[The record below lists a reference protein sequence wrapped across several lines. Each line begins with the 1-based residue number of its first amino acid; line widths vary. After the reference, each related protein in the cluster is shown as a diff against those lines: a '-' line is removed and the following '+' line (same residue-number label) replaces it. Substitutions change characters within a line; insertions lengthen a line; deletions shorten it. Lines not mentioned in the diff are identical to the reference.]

1 MSEPKLISPLLDG
14 FSIGTPISDHD
25 GVCCCPAIKAESEAK
40 YILKTISIPASQTQL
55 DALLLTG
62 AYTDPTE
69 ALDYFRELSE
79 GVEKEAECLKNL
91 ARLEGFIPYEA
102 WQTVPTEGRLGYK
115 VYLLCAYR
123 YSLERHM
130 KRNTMTQLEAVNL
143 GIDICNALC
152 AARRA
157 GWIYADLKPSNIFIS
172 ETKEY
177 RIGDLGLMELD
188 GLELA
193 SLPGKYRSA
202 YSAPELQDEMVSPNT
217 TMDTYALGLILY
229 QIFNN
234 GQLATVKH
242 PTEDP
247 LPPPENADYEMAE
260 ILLRACAPEPK
271 DRWDDPASM
280 GQALVAYL
288 QRNTVRDIPIAPPM
302 AQLDH
307 DEAGILSGEK
317 FRDQTLPE
325 TAEEP
330 ELFRQAVSR
339 EVSSM
344 MDKADDLISHDLPA
358 PPVAPAG
365 ATVEELEADLL
376 REAAEKLTQDDT
388 KDNGSETL
396 PATETE
402 IPEKAEPAQEPK
414 PEKSKKKHEFTDL
427 EHKRRKER
435 RKSILLSVSL
445 FLIFALLGGGG
456 LWFYNNQYLQMI
468 NSLSVD
474 GTEDEMAV
482 LLDTQIDNSLLTVV
496 CTDTYGNTTYSDVVD
511 GKALFSDLKPDMLYK
526 IRVEIEGFHKL
537 DGSTTHE
544 YATPAETRIVSY
556 SAVTG
561 PEDGSV
567 ILNFAVD
574 GPDSEEWTVICT
586 AEGEQTLMHSFSG
599 HMATVNGLTVGK
611 TYKMQL
617 TPSSELYI
625 VGEDSLEYTASAIV
639 IAENLQI
646 TTTGSGSLTVTWEA
660 PGGFTVSSWN
670 VRCYSSDGYDRTQ
683 TTSDLTATFGELDSG
698 SAYTVEVTAA
708 GMTQSARAGITANP
722 IYIDAVHVD
731 ESDVLSLAVT
741 WDYTGNAPEGGWLL
755 LYTIGGNGQTQVVQ
769 CESNTALVEVRVPSA
784 TYEFIIQ
791 AADGSTVFQ
800 NTHSYK
806 TPNAS
811 VYQNIP
817 QAFYREAHADY
828 FFVNLLRTPGNANW
842 THSDVNQGMYTNT
855 FKSGEDISVL
865 MYFMK
870 NFYIHHENIQVMY
883 VIRDE
888 NGTVLSDYIAIENRD
903 WRDDMWKGRNYHYCG
918 LDVPLLPTEPGSYSL
933 GIYFNGYAVTSVNFT
948 ITE

>member
-25 GVCCCPAIKAESEAK
+25 GVCCCPAIKVENEQK
-40 YILKTISIPASQTQL
+40 YILKIISIPASQTQL

-62 AYTDPTE
+62 AYTEPTD
-69 ALDYFRELSE
+69 ALEYFRELSE
-79 GVEKEAECLKNL
+79 GVEREAECLKNL
-91 ARLEGFIPYEA
+91 ARLEGYIPYEN
-102 WQTVPTEGRLGYK
+102 WQTIPMDGRLGYE
-115 VYLLCAYR
+115 VYLLCPYR

-130 KRNTMTQLEAVNL
+130 KRNTMTHLEAVNL

-177 RIGDLGLMELD
+177 RIGDLGLMELE

-202 YSAPELQDEMVSPNT
+202 YSAPELQDEMVSPNN

-242 PTEDP
+242 PTEDS
-247 LPPPENADYEMAE
+247 LPAPENADYELAE
-260 ILLRACAPEPK
+260 ILLRACSPDPK
-271 DRWDDPASM
+271 DRWEDPASM

-288 QRNTVRDIPIAPPM
+288 QRNTVIDSPIIPPKADLTD
-302 AQLDH
+302 AEDS
-307 DEAGILSGEK
+307 ILSSVK

-325 TAEEP
+325 SGDEP
-330 ELFRQAVSR
+330 ELFRQAVSQ

-344 MDKADDLISHDLPA
+344 IEKADDLIFHDLPA
-358 PPVAPAG
+358 PAVAPEG
-365 ATVEELEADLL
+365 TTVDELEADML
-376 REAAEKLTQDDT
+376 REAAEKL
-388 KDNGSETL
+388 
-396 PATETE
+396 
-402 IPEKAEPAQEPK
+402 AQEEVN
-414 PEKSKKKHEFTDL
+414 PEESDKESPVSVDAPPEADTPTDSQDFTDL
-427 EHKRRKER
+427 DHKRRKER
-435 RKSILLSVSL
+435 RKGLILPLVL
-445 FLIFALLGGGG
+445 FLVFALAGSGA
-456 LWFYNNQYLQMI
+456 LWFYNNYYLQMI
-468 NSLSVD
+468 NSLSVV
-474 GTEDEMAV
+474 GTEDEITV
-482 LLDTQIDNSLLTVV
+482 LLDTKIDNSLLTVV
-496 CTDTYGNTTYSDVVD
+496 CTDTYGNTTHSDVTD
-511 GKALFSDLKPDMLYK
+511 GQATFTQLKPDMLYK

-567 ILNFAVD
+567 ILNFTVD
-574 GPDSEEWTVICT
+574 GPDSDEWNVICT
-586 AEGEQTLMHSFSG
+586 AEGEQTLMQSFSG
-599 HMATVNGLTVGK
+599 HMVMLNGLTVGK
-611 TYKMQL
+611 TYKIQL
-617 TPSSELYI
+617 TPSSDLYI

-639 IAENLQI
+639 IAENLELS
-646 TTTGSGSLTVTWEA
+646 TAGAGSLTATWQA
-660 PGGFTVSSWN
+660 PEGFVVSSWN
-670 VRCYSSDGYDRTQ
+670 VRCYSVDGYDQTQ
-683 TTSDLTATFGELDSG
+683 TTSDLTATFSDLNSG

-731 ESDVLSLAVT
+731 ESDITTLTVS
-741 WDYTGNAPEGGWLL
+741 WDYSGNAPEGGWLL
-755 LYTIGGNGQTQVVQ
+755 LYTISGNGQTQVVQ
-769 CESNTALVEVRVPSA
+769 CEGNSALVEVRVPAA
-784 TYEFIIQ
+784 TYDFTIQ
-791 AADGSTVFQ
+791 AADGSTVFH
-800 NTHSYK
+800 NTYSHK
-806 TPNAS
+806 TPNAGIYS
-811 VYQNIP
+811 NIP
-817 QAFYREAHADY
+817 QAFYREAHSDY
-828 FFVNLLRTPGNANW
+828 FFVNLLKTPANPNW
-842 THSDVNQGMYTNT
+842 THSDVNQGMYTTT
-855 FKSGEDISVL
+855 FKSGEGISIL

-870 NFYIHHENIQVMY
+870 NFYIRHENIQVMY

-888 NGTVLSDYIAIENRD
+888 NGTVLADYIAMENRD

-918 LDVPLLPTEPGSYSL
+918 LDVPLIPTEPGNYSL
-933 GIYFNGYAVTSVNFT
+933 GVYFNGLAVTSVNFT